1 MALSPLYKEALLDA
15 LRDELRV
22 AGFKKR
28 GVVFHRV
35 SADVVHLIALQ
46 SSIDSPGQIP
56 QLTINLALWCK
67 PLAARGTE
75 PSVIAAVWRCRLG
88 DVLPTKTD
96 LWWTVPDKASL
107 PKVARGMLADLK
119 AHGIPALDLLPDSA
133 ALFALWRGGQ
143 SPGLAASEAQRYLA
157 ALANQPS

>member
-1 MALSPLYKEALLDA
+1 MPLAPTYKEELLNG

-67 PLAARGTE
+67 PLAAKGTE
-75 PSVIAAVWRCRLG
+75 PSIIAAVWRCRLG
-88 DVLPTKTD
+88 DVMPTKSD
-96 LWWTVPDKASL
+96 LWWTVTDKASV
-107 PKVARGMLADLK
+107 PKVARGMLAEIK
-119 AHGIPALDLLPDSA
+119 AHGIPALDRLPDSA
-133 ALFALWRGGQ
+133 ALFALWRSGQ
-143 SPGLAASEAQRYLA
+143 SPGLAAPEAQRYLA
-157 ALANQPS
+157 ALASQPS